1 MRETS
6 QGSIMNTKEF
16 VIREIQAAFI
26 NNEYPGDNYLQGSFE
41 GSEPFEEIE
50 PFKGQKDWMK
60 IPSQVLDRHT
70 GALNFFSEAGFRY
83 FLPAYLVAD
92 INNELMYA
100 DPLFHLIH
108 GFSERSV
115 EHVIGTR
122 VFVRKIGNNAFVNPR
137 RFGAMTFYDYARYRL
152 SIFSRE
158 EARAIIAYL
167 KYKMDSNPE
176 EFNSEEII
184 EALNSFWLE
193 RAEKAPSEE
202 IMAAYMQEEEEYNA
216 AISSHSDDHG

>member
-1 MRETS
+1 
-6 QGSIMNTKEF
+6 MNNKEF
-16 VIREIQAAFI
+16 VISEIQAAFI
-26 NNEYPGDNYLQGSFE
+26 NNEYPGDNLLQGSFE

-50 PFKGQKDWMK
+50 PFMGQKDWMNT
-60 IPSQVLDRHT
+60 PSPVLDNHA

-108 GFSERSV
+108 GFSEGSV

-122 VFVRKIGNNAFVNPR
+122 VFVRKIGKSAFVNPR
-137 RFGAMTFYDYARYRL
+137 RYGGMTFYDYARYRL
-152 SIFSRE
+152 SIFTRE
-158 EARAIIAYL
+158 EARAIVAYL
-167 KYKMDSNPE
+167 KYKMDRDPE
-176 EFNSEEII
+176 DLNNEEIN

-193 RAEKAPSEE
+193 RTEIAPPGE
-202 IMAAYMQEEEEYNA
+202 IVAAYMQEEEEYIA
-216 AISSHSDDHG
+216 AISSQSDESG

>member
-1 MRETS
+1 
-6 QGSIMNTKEF
+6 MNNKEF
-16 VIREIQAAFI
+16 VIREIKAAFI
-26 NNEYPGDNYLQGSFE
+26 NNKYPGDDFLQGSFE

-60 IPSQVLDRHT
+60 TPSQLLDSHA

-122 VFVRKIGNNAFVNPR
+122 VFVRKIGKNAFVNPR
-137 RFGAMTFYDYARYRL
+137 RYGGMTYYDYARYKL
-152 SIFSRE
+152 SIFTRE
-158 EARAIIAYL
+158 EARAIVAYL
-167 KYKMDSNPE
+167 KYKMDSDPE
-176 EFNSEEII
+176 DMNNEEII
-184 EALNSFWLE
+184 AALNSFWLE
-193 RAEKAPSEE
+193 GAEKAPSGENIAVYLQAEE
-202 IMAAYMQEEEEYNA
+202 DYIS
-216 AISSHSDDHG
+216 AISSQSDESG

>member
-1 MRETS
+1 
-6 QGSIMNTKEF
+6 MNGKEL
-16 VIREIQAAFI
+16 VIKEIQAAFI

-60 IPSQVLDRHT
+60 IPSQVLDRHA

-115 EHVIGTR
+115 EHMVETR
-122 VFVRKIGNNAFVNPR
+122 VFVRKIGINAFVNPR
-137 RFGAMTFYDYARYRL
+137 RYGGMTFYDYARYRL
-152 SIFSRE
+152 SIFTRE
-158 EARAIIAYL
+158 ETRAIVAYL
-167 KYKMDSNPE
+167 KYKMGSDPE
-176 EFNSEEII
+176 DLNNEEII
-184 EALNSFWLE
+184 AALKLFWYE
-193 RAEKAPSEE
+193 RAEKAPSGE
-202 IMAAYMQEEEEYNA
+202 IIAAYMQEEEEYID
-216 AISSHSDDHG
+216 AISSHSDDSG